1 MKLPSL
7 LPSQA
12 QPMSSICC
20 VFADILLLEAV
31 ELDCWSLDLTRCLA
45 KFAIQLLAPLASPK
59 DSLTIF
65 SNMAKHLRHRTYEN
79 ARFL

>member
-45 KFAIQLLAPLASPK
+45 KLNYLLVNQSNY
-59 DSLTIF
+59 IF
-65 SNMAKHLRHRTYEN
+65 QHGKTSET
-79 ARFL
+79 